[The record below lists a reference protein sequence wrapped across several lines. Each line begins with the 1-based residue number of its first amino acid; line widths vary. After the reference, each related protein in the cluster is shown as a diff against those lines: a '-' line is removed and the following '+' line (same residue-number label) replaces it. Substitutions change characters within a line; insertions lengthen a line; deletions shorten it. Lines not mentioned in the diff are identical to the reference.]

1 MDTSKRDWTSPSLA
15 IYGDVEAITAASK
28 DKNFDGDDGFTLE
41 GDSIGC

>member
-1 MDTSKRDWTSPSLA
+1 METLKRDWSSPALA
-15 IYGDVEAITAASK
+15 TYGNVEAITAADK